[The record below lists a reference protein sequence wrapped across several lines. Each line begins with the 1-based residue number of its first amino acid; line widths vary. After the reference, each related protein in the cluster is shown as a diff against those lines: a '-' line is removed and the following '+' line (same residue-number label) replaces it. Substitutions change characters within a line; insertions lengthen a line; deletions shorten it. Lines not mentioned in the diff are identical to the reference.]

1 MKKLLSGTTALVAAG
16 MLAGAAQAADPIS
29 IGVSGYFNA
38 GMAITNQ
45 DLDEGKR
52 NHVFNREAE
61 IFFRGSTTLDGDL
74 LQTVGVNVELEAESL
89 DDQID
94 ETYLYFGGP
103 FGQIRL
109 GQDDGAMQA
118 MGVYPAGVSAPVGGI
133 LFCTFSE
140 VGGADGGCSVGE
152 GAFGLGPDYDAEK
165 IGWYS
170 PRVGGATIAV
180 SYTPENTEAKGDG
193 GAPSV
198 GSANNDAGQ
207 HSEVL
212 AIGGNWSGEFAGGN
226 VTVGAGYATGTLEA
240 PNPDKG
246 IDQDVTEWIAGVSV
260 SMQGI
265 TVSGNYSVDDQGKS
279 AVKDRTTMAVGA
291 TAPLNLGMPMTLGV
305 TFVNTE
311 RAASDNTAIS
321 VGLSHS
327 IGGGVSIAGEV
338 QFWDIDAAD
347 DAMDNRATVGI
358 IGTSVGF

>member
-170 PRVGGATIAV
+170 PRVGGATVAI
-180 SYTPENTEAKGDG
+180 SYTPESSEGSG
-193 GAPSV
+193 GGSPQV
-198 GSANNDAGQ
+198 GSANAEAGD
-207 HSEVL
+207 HSEVV
-212 AIGGNWSGEFAGGN
+212 AIGGNWNGEFAGGN
-226 VTVGAGYATGTLEA
+226 VTVGGGYVTATLEA
-240 PNPDKG
+240 PDG
-246 IDQDVTEWIAGVSV
+246 DTDMDRTEWIAGVSV

-265 TVSGNYSVDDQGKS
+265 TVSGNYSVDDLGKS
-279 AVKDRTTMAVGA
+279 EVKDRTTMAVGA

-321 VGLSHS
+321 VGLRHS
-327 IGGGVSIAGEV
+327 LGGGVSIAGEI